1 MKLDTKG
8 SVNLDEI
15 EQDSAFWQ
23 TFTLGLR
30 IELQL
35 LVNSGV
41 RLRAELVGYEKKQYL
56 ILRLPSSE
64 PVLPKQMLS
73 HNTAMICRFVV
84 EAEQGRI
91 YAFKSELLNVV
102 SQPQRML
109 IIRYPMV
116 AQYLSLR
123 ADNRNPVHI
132 PVQLQNAEHGHYPA
146 VLLDL
151 SQKGGLVKLADSAPL
166 MGRGEQIVLTLPG
179 SLPAMTASIKRS
191 TRPKGELR
199 LGLEFNTPLAPQT
212 FEQLKQLSGQE
223 LTGS

>member
-1 MKLDTKG
+1 MKLDNKG

-23 TFTLGLR
+23 IFTLGLR
-30 IELQL
+30 MELQL

-73 HNTAMICRFVV
+73 HNPAMICRFVV

-109 IIRYPMV
+109 IIRYPV
-116 AQYLSLR
+116 RRQLSW
-123 ADNRNPVHI
+123 PVR
-132 PVQLQNAEHGHYPA
+132 VNYDG
-146 VLLDL
+146 
-151 SQKGGLVKLADSAPL
+151 
-166 MGRGEQIVLTLPG
+166 
-179 SLPAMTASIKRS
+179 
-191 TRPKGELR
+191 R
-199 LGLEFNTPLAPQT
+199 LGFLIFPISNL
-212 FEQLKQLSGQE
+212 F
-223 LTGS
+223 

>member
-1 MKLDTKG
+1 MKLDNKG

-15 EQDSAFWQ
+15 EQNSAFWQ

-73 HNTAMICRFVV
+73 HNTGMICRFVV

-132 PVQLQNAEHGHYPA
+132 PVQLENAEHG
-146 VLLDL
+146 VLSSTLLDL
-151 SQKGGLVKLADSAPL
+151 SAKGGLVSIMDANPML
-166 MGRGEQIVLTLPG
+166 GRGETLILK
-179 SLPAMTASIKRS
+179 LPAGLPAVAAVIKRS
-191 TRPKGELR
+191 ARPKGELR
-199 LGLEFNTPLAPQT
+199 LGLEFNTPLSEGSLQK
-212 FEQLKQLSGQE
+212 LMQLSKDH
-223 LTGS
+223 

>member
-1 MKLDTKG
+1 MKLDNKG

-23 TFTLGLR
+23 IFTLGLR
-30 IELQL
+30 MELQL

-73 HNTAMICRFVV
+73 HNTGMICRFVV

-116 AQYLSLR
+116 TQYLSLR

-132 PVQLQNAEHGHYPA
+132 PVQLENSEHSILNATL
-146 VLLDL
+146 VDL
-151 SQKGGLVKLADSAPL
+151 SVKGGLASLEDSAPL
-166 MGRGEQIVLTLPG
+166 MGRGETVILK
-179 SLPAMTASIKRS
+179 LPADLPPVSAMIKRS
-191 TRPKGELR
+191 ARPKGELR
-199 LGLEFNTPLAPQT
+199 LGLEFNTPLSDGALQK
-212 FEQLKQLSGQE
+212 LMQLSKKN
-223 LTGS
+223 